1 MPLKSGK
8 SNIGNNISELEG
20 TGRPYAQA
28 LAIALKTA
36 GVKPA
41 RATGGHVGALKG
53 ATGGRAD
60 ALPVDVPD
68 GAYVIPADVVS
79 ALGDGNT
86 QAGFEH
92 LNRMFPATASRAAGG
107 KASPVKCKLSDGEFV
122 VPPDQVQAHGGYDTF
137 DKWIMHVRQMD
148 IKRRQNLPGPVKE

>member
-1 MPLKSGK
+1 MPVKSGK
-8 SNIGNNISELEG
+8 SY
-20 TGRPYAQA
+20 GRA
-28 LAIALKTA
+28 LNIALKNA
-36 GVKPA
+36 GVR
-41 RATGGHVGALKG
+41 RASGGHVGALSG

-92 LNRMFPATASRAAGG
+92 LVSMFPATASRARGG

-122 VPPDQVQAHGGYDTF
+122 VSPDQVQLHGGYDTF
-137 DKWIMHVRQMD
+137 DKWVLHVRQAD
-148 IKRRQNLPGPVKE
+148 IKRRQQLPGPVRD

>member
-1 MPLKSGK
+1 MRSK
-8 SNIGNNISELEG
+8 
-20 TGRPYAQA
+20 PYKRA
-28 LAIALKTA
+28 LAIALKNA

-41 RATGGHVGALKG
+41 RARGGHVGALSG

-92 LNRMFPATASRAAGG
+92 LKAMFPAAEVSRARGG
-107 KASPVKCKLSDGEFV
+107 RALPVKCKLSDGEFV
-122 VPPDQVQAHGGYDTF
+122 VPPDQVQSHGGYDTF
-137 DKWIMHVRQMD
+137 DKWVMHVRQAD
-148 IKRRQNLPGPVKE
+148 IKRRQQLPGPVRD

>member
-8 SNIGNNISELEG
+8 SNIGSNISELEG
-20 TGRPYAQA
+20 TGRPYRQA

-36 GVKPA
+36 GVAPRA
-41 RATGGHVGALKG
+41 RGGHVGALKG

-92 LNRMFPATASRAAGG
+92 LERMFPATSRRAAGG
-107 KASPVKCKLSDGEFV
+107 NAGPVPCKLSDGEFV
-122 VPPDQVQAHGGYDTF
+122 VSPENVQAHGGYDAF
-137 DKWIMHVRQMD
+137 DQWTMYVRQRD
-148 IKRRQNLPGPVKE
+148 IHRRQNLPGPVKE

>member
-1 MPLKSGK
+1 MPLKT
-8 SNIGNNISELEG
+8 EQH
-20 TGRPYAQA
+20 PYAQA

-36 GVKPA
+36 GVKPS
-41 RATGGHVGALKG
+41 RASGGHVGALKG

-60 ALPVDVPD
+60 VLPVDVPD

-86 QAGFEH
+86 AAGFEH
-92 LNRMFPATASRAAGG
+92 MKRMFPSEGVPTRGTGG
-107 KASPVKCKLSDGEFV
+107 GVKCKLSDGEFV
-122 VPPDQVQAHGGYDTF
+122 VSPQDVETHGGHDVF
-137 DKWIMHVRQMD
+137 DKWIVGVRHAD